1 MEDPRFYFWIGLVI
15 GAVVGVVAALLYG
28 KIRGLF
34 SGSETERL
42 RKENRALKQR
52 IEKKDKYVQEMLH
65 HTEKIATGMAEQSSK
80 KDTSES

>member
-1 MEDPRFYFWIGLVI
+1 MEDPRFYFWVGLVI
-15 GAVVGVVAALLYG
+15 GSVAGVLAALFYG

-34 SGSETERL
+34 SGSEIERL

-65 HTEKIATGMAEQSSK
+65 HTEKIATGMAEQSNK
-80 KDTSES
+80 KNTNRL